1 MITDFLRRQV
11 LPVLV
16 VGALTLLVWY
26 GAAIGLNAPG
36 TIERVLDP
44 QGAWTWQDLVRATLA
59 MQRPVLPAPHQI
71 AVDLWS
77 GLVDWPIDSPR
88 SLVLHTWVT
97 GEATLLGFVAGAL
110 LGILLAVAIVHARTL
125 ERALLPWVVA
135 SQTVPVL
142 AVAPI
147 VMVILGSLGFEGLM
161 PKAVIATYLCFFPVT
176 VAMVQGLRA
185 PQRLELELM
194 HTYAASR
201 VQTFWTLRLPSSLP
215 FLFPALRV
223 SMAAG
228 LVGAIVAELPTGAQ
242 AGLGARLLT
251 SSYYG
256 NTVAIWSALVMA
268 SVLGLVLTGAITL
281 IEKAVLRRM
290 RPAPSRRAA

>member
-147 VMVILGSLGFEGLM
+147 VMVILGSLGFSGLM

>member
-1 MITDFLRRQV
+1 M
-11 LPVLV
+11 LV

-36 TIERVLDP
+36 AIERVLDP
-44 QGAWTWQDLVRATLA
+44 QGPWTWQDLVRATLA

-110 LGILLAVAIVHARTL
+110 LGIVLAVAIVHARTL

-135 SQTVPVL
+135 SQTIPVL

-268 SVLGLVLTGAITL
+268 SLLGLVLTGAITL

-290 RPAPSRRAA
+290 RPAPTRRAA